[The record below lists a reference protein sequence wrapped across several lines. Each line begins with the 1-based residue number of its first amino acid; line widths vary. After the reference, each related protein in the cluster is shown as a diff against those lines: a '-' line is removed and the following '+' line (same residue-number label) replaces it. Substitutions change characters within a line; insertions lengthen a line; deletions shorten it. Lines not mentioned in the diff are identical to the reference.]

1 MIISKPHSYE
11 FDKLI
16 EKAII
21 YLVQSF
27 VGTGRNPKPVI
38 LHSIRMGVYLYKNNY
53 HQNVVVAAILHDLLE
68 DTDTKVEDIEKEFGK
83 EVGNLVS
90 ANTFNVSIINKFER
104 DIEMLNRCKDAGKWS
119 LLIKAIDILDN
130 SDYFILSKEEEQS
143 HRLLRKM
150 KLFLEM
156 STGELGKEP
165 VWSLL
170 RHRYEELRISSGINP

>member
-1 MIISKPHSYE
+1 MNISNPHSYE
-11 FDKLI
+11 FDKLV

-38 LHSIRMGVYLYKNNY
+38 LHSIRMGLYLYKNNY
-53 HQNVVVAAILHDLLE
+53 HQNIVVAAILHDLLE
-68 DTDTKVEDIEKEFGK
+68 DTDIKAEEIEKEFGE
-83 EVGNLVS
+83 EVVSLVS
-90 ANTFNVSIINKFER
+90 ANSFDKSIINEYER
-104 DIEMLNRCKDAGKWS
+104 DLEMLKRCKNAGKWS

-130 SDYFILSKEEEQS
+130 SDYFILSKEEELS

-150 KLFLEM
+150 KLFLKL

-165 VWSLL
+165 VWKLL
-170 RHRYEELRISSGINP
+170 WDRYEELRITSGINP